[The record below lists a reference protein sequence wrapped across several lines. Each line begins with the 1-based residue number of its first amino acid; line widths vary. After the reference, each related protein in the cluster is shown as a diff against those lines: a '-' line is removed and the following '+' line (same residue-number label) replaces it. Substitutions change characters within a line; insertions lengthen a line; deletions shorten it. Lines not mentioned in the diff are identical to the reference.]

1 MIFCLRQVMEKTR
14 EHNTKGFTVFVD
26 IKKAYDSVPREA
38 LYSILKKEGIP
49 SSLITVVRSFHDQM
63 SAVVKYEGNLGEEIQ
78 VRNGLRQGCVLA
90 PISFNIYINCV
101 MREWREK
108 VKDTGIRFK
117 YDMTKSLVGGY
128 QKRTLSMGW

>member
-78 VRNGLRQGCVLA
+78 V
-90 PISFNIYINCV
+90 
-101 MREWREK
+101 
-108 VKDTGIRFK
+108 
-117 YDMTKSLVGGY
+117 
-128 QKRTLSMGW
+128 